1 MSKELITRRLN
12 FEGCIDIQDFY
23 ERIIDSLDL
32 EVGVCGLSWKA
43 IYDSVRKESIV
54 EKVWVKNTDSLPDE
68 LKSELPG
75 LYETFDKIK
84 IYRKNRGEIF
94 VYEVLEGEAAMYEE
108 PYTRTLDFKGCDCAL
123 NFFERIIEAL
133 ELGVGRCGLN
143 WDAIYD
149 FGCTEST
156 VEKLIIKNTE
166 DLTDELKTALP
177 TLYMILDR
185 LVKNNEK
192 YGDTFVCEI
201 IEEKNTD

>member
-23 ERIIDSLDL
+23 ERIIESLDL
-32 EVGVCGLSWKA
+32 EVGICGLSWEA

-54 EKVWVKNTDSLPDE
+54 DKVMIKNTDSLPDE
-68 LKSELPG
+68 IKSELPG

-84 IYRKNRGEIF
+84 IYHKTRGEFF
-94 VYEVLEGEAAMYEE
+94 VYEVLEGEAAMYDE
-108 PYTRTLDFKGCDCAL
+108 PYTRTLDFKGCKCAL
-123 NFFERIIEAL
+123 HFFERIIEAL
-133 ELGVGRCGLN
+133 ELGVGRCGLS

-166 DLTDELKTALP
+166 DLSDELKTALP

-192 YGDTFVCEI
+192 YGDTFDYEI
-201 IEEKNTD
+201 IEEKNTG

>member
-23 ERIIDSLDL
+23 ERVIESLDL
-32 EVGVCGLSWKA
+32 EVGVCGLSWEA
-43 IYDSVRKESIV
+43 IYDSVRKDSIV
-54 EKVWVKNTDSLPDE
+54 EKVRVKNTGSLPNE

-75 LYETFDKIK
+75 LFETLDKIK
-84 IYRKNRGEIF
+84 NYRKNRREIF
-94 VYEVLEGEAAMYEE
+94 VYEVLEGEAAIYEE
-108 PYTRTLDFKGCDCAL
+108 TYTRTLDFKGCDCAI

-143 WDAIYD
+143 WSAIYD

-156 VEKLIIKNTE
+156 VEKLIIKNTD

-185 LVKNNEK
+185 LVENNEK
-192 YGDTFVCEI
+192 NGDIFSYEI
-201 IEEKNTD
+201 VG

>member
-23 ERIIDSLDL
+23 ERVIESLDL
-32 EVGVCGLSWKA
+32 EVGVCGLSWEA
-43 IYDSVRKESIV
+43 IYDSVRKDSIV
-54 EKVWVKNTDSLPDE
+54 EKVRVKNTGSLPNE

-75 LYETFDKIK
+75 LFETLDKIK
-84 IYRKNRGEIF
+84 NYRKNRREIF
-94 VYEVLEGEAAMYEE
+94 VYEVLEGEAAIYEE
-108 PYTRTLDFKGCDCAL
+108 PYTRTLDFKGCVCAI

-143 WDAIYD
+143 WSAIYD

-156 VEKLIIKNTE
+156 VEKLIIKNTD

-185 LVKNNEK
+185 LVENNEK
-192 YGDTFVCEI
+192 NGDIFSYEI
-201 IEEKNTD
+201 VG